1 MPVWIDFSFL
11 MAPTD
16 VGGIFHFLHTSIFTA
31 GTAWLVL
38 DFGGAAPGCLHS
50 DLQTPSHYRLRS
62 SSCFLPLFSQN
73 AWHHR
78 YPVSHQVSPSQCFPA
93 IVPRFEMFGLLG
105 KKHINRELYKEEE
118 IFNLA
123 NEAVHLFWYLLWYLF
138 LITNKSA
145 PDNLYLGSSL
155 L

>member
-1 MPVWIDFSFL
+1 MLEESSTSCTLPFLQLVLLDLFLTLGEQFLGVYTVIYRHPLTIDSAHPLAFFHCFPRMCDMTITLFL
-11 MAPTD
+11 
-16 VGGIFHFLHTSIFTA
+16 IRFLHLS
-31 GTAWLVL
+31 V
-38 DFGGAAPGCLHS
+38 S
-50 DLQTPSHYRLRS
+50 Q
-62 SSCFLPLFSQN
+62 PLLL
-73 AWHHR
+73 
-78 YPVSHQVSPSQCFPA
+78 FP
-93 IVPRFEMFGLLG
+93 IVPHFEMFGLLG